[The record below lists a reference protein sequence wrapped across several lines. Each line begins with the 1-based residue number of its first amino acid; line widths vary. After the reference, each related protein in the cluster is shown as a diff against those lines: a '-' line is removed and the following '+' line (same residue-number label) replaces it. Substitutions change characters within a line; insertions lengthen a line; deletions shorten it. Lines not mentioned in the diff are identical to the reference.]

1 MVPSND
7 TTSLK
12 VNRTAKTLRVLALE
26 NLRQAILSGHFKP
39 GERLIERNLCDQ
51 LDVSRSIVREALRH
65 LETEGLVESVAH
77 QGPVVARLDAD
88 QAAQIYELRGML
100 ESHAAGLCAE
110 HASEE
115 TIQQLCLLN
124 DRIQQAFKDADHQEV
139 LVRTTAFYE
148 VLFNGCGQTVAW
160 NMVQTLNARI
170 NRLRAL
176 TISANGRSREA
187 AKEMKD
193 LVDALRRR
201 DPQAARAASLA
212 HIQRVAQLAIEALQ
226 RLSTSAP

>member
-1 MVPSND
+1 MPSND
-7 TTSLK
+7 STSLK

-39 GERLIERNLCDQ
+39 GERLIERHLCEQ

-110 HASEE
+110 HASDD
-115 TIQQLCLLN
+115 TIQQLVRLN
-124 DRIQQAFKDADHQEV
+124 ERIQQAFRDDDHQEV
-139 LVRTTAFYE
+139 LLRTTAFYE
-148 VLFNGCGQTVAW
+148 LLFNGCGQTVAW
-160 NMVQTLNARI
+160 NMVQSLNARI

-176 TISANGRSREA
+176 TIGTKGRSREA
-187 AKEMKD
+187 AKEMKA
-193 LVDALRRR
+193 LVDALCQR
-201 DPQAARAASLA
+201 DPQAARAASLT
-212 HIQRVAQLAIEALQ
+212 HIRRVAQLAMEALQ
-226 RLSTSAP
+226 RLAPTAH